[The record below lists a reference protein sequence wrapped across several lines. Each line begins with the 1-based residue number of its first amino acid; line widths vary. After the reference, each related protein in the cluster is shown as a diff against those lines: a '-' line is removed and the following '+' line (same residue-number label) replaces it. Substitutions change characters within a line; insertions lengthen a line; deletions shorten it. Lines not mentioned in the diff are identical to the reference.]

1 MPYYLRNIFV
11 KVIRFIDTRSFD
23 GSGQSD
29 KRSGKNSTFWVPLRT
44 FLIHGL
50 VEMATLTEAWKLIPT
65 VAGDFEGVKTSVE
78 EGTSAV
84 VEIARN

>member
-1 MPYYLRNIFV
+1 MFH
-11 KVIRFIDTRSFD
+11 KTTAAIDSDSFD

-50 VEMATLTEAWKLIPT
+50 VKMATLTEAWKLIPT